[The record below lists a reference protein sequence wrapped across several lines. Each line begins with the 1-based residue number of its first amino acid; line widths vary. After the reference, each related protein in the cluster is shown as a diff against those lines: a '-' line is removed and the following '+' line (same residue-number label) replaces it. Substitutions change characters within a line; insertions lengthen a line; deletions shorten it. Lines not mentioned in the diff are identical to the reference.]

1 MYIKLAA
8 GLGSSPSIATIIGL
22 LFNSIVSGLIYDTFK
37 FVLMEGTDTMKEIIF
52 LGLGGCGDIV

>member
-1 MYIKLAA
+1 MYIKIAT
-8 GLGSSPSIATIIGL
+8 GLGSIPSIATIIGL

>member
-1 MYIKLAA
+1 MYIKLAT
-8 GLGSSPSIATIIGL
+8 GLGSIPSIATIIGL

>member
-1 MYIKLAA
+1 MYIKLVT
-8 GLGSSPSIATIIGL
+8 GLGSIPSIATIIGL

-37 FVLMEGTDTMKEIIF
+37 FVLMEGTDTMKEILF

>member
-8 GLGSSPSIATIIGL
+8 GLGSIPSIATIIGL

-37 FVLMEGTDTMKEIIF
+37 FVLMEGTDTMKEILF
-52 LGLGGCGDIV
+52 LGLGGCGNIV

>member
-37 FVLMEGTDTMKEIIF
+37 FVLKEVTDTMKEILF
-52 LGLGGCGDIV
+52 LGLGGCGNIV

>member
-1 MYIKLAA
+1 MYIKLAT
-8 GLGSSPSIATIIGL
+8 GLGSIPSIATIIGL

-37 FVLMEGTDTMKEIIF
+37 FVLKEGTDTMKEIIF

>member
-1 MYIKLAA
+1 MYIKLAT
-8 GLGSSPSIATIIGL
+8 GLGSIPSIATIIGL

-52 LGLGGCGDIV
+52 LGLGG

>member
-1 MYIKLAA
+1 MYIKLAT
-8 GLGSSPSIATIIGL
+8 GLGSIPSIATIIGL

-37 FVLMEGTDTMKEIIF
+37 FVLMEGTDTMKEILF

>member
-1 MYIKLAA
+1 MYIKLAT
-8 GLGSSPSIATIIGL
+8 GLGSIPGIATIIGL

-37 FVLMEGTDTMKEIIF
+37 FVLMEGTDTMKEILF